1 LLKEIVLIVP
11 AVSKVV
17 PGARTVVA
25 GFSFV
30 VAGVSSTVTDV
41 VIADRVVVVF
51 FSAQTLSSNNY
62 S

>member
-1 LLKEIVLIVP
+1 MTIFELLKKIVLIVA

-30 VAGVSSTVTDV
+30 VVKVSSTVEDV
-41 VIADRVVVVF
+41 GIVDRVVVVF
-51 FSAQTLSSNNY
+51 TSA
-62 S
+62 